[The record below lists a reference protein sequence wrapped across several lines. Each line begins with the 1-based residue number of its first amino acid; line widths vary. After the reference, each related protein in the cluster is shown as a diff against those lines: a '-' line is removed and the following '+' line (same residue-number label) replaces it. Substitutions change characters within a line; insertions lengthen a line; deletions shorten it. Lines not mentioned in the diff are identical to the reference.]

1 LAEFGLLYFNL
12 KKMIK
17 LQPQERIHL
26 LKRRHP
32 IVLKLQILPPAS
44 LLFLFFFLLCFFS
57 HEISW
62 PQFLIEKFPEIST
75 IKLNFVFAF
84 LFSLTL
90 PIFWL
95 FIFLEITR
103 YFLTYWVVTNQRIIE
118 ARFVGLFN
126 IQYSSVELDKI
137 QDMTAK
143 IKGFLPSFFHFGDLR
158 IQTAGEKGE
167 FILDQIEDPE
177 LVKQVIFEAK
187 FDYQK
192 AKT

>member
-1 LAEFGLLYFNL
+1 
-12 KKMIK
+12 
-17 LQPQERIHL
+17 
-26 LKRRHP
+26 
-32 IVLKLQILPPAS
+32 
-44 LLFLFFFLLCFFS
+44 
-57 HEISW
+57 
-62 PQFLIEKFPEIST
+62 
-75 IKLNFVFAF
+75 
-84 LFSLTL
+84 
-90 PIFWL
+90 
-95 FIFLEITR
+95 
-103 YFLTYWVVTNQRIIE
+103 
-118 ARFVGLFN
+118 
-126 IQYSSVELDKI
+126 VELDKI